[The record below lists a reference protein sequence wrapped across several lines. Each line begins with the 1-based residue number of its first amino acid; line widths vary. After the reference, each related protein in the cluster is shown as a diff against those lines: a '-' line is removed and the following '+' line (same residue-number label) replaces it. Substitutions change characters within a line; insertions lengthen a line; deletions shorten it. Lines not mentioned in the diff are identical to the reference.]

1 MSLGSGGAGGCLGV
15 QGVEY
20 GGAGGCLG
28 VKWVGSGGA
37 VGYLGVSRL
46 NLGVLRLNLGVL
58 GLSAGVL
65 GLSLGLLRQVKG
77 WGVGCRGVGDE
88 FGGLGGHI
96 PMQNAE
102 SLKNSEIWPKIRS
115 YLQTYSPM
123 GVLANYP

>member
-1 MSLGSGGAGGCLGV
+1 M
-15 QGVEY
+15 QGIEY
-20 GGAGGCLG
+20 GGAGASPG
-28 VKWVGSGGA
+28 VQWVGSGGA
-37 VGYLGVSRL
+37 VGYLGVS
-46 NLGVLRLNLGVL
+46 RLNLGVL

-65 GLSLGLLRQVKG
+65 GLSLGLLRHIKG

-115 YLQTYSPM
+115 YLQTYSLM
-123 GVLANYP
+123 GVLANYL

>member
-1 MSLGSGGAGGCLGV
+1 M

-20 GGAGGCLG
+20 GAAGASLG
-28 VKWVGSGGA
+28 VKSVGSRGA

-46 NLGVLRLNLGVL
+46 NLGVL
-58 GLSAGVL
+58 GLSSGIL